1 MLHFLSLFSFLLS
14 FTSSKNKK
22 NQTGYD
28 HSYTLIPLLVS
39 IPDYPH
45 TLQRIASDSSY
56 IYLSSTHLEVY
67 TTSFTYPRRSRHI
80 HPAPSS
86 IDFPVQELRSSSN
99 DPYPHLQQT
108 PTNAAD
114 PAASDAIQ
122 KLTLMAMSL
131 HGCHVTYFVADQ
143 NRGWNFHITGAYQQV
158 MATRGMILKECP
170 IQVKGFASADF
181 FREG

>member
-1 MLHFLSLFSFLLS
+1 M
-14 FTSSKNKK
+14 
-22 NQTGYD
+22 
-28 HSYTLIPLLVS
+28 
-39 IPDYPH
+39 
-45 TLQRIASDSSY
+45 
-56 IYLSSTHLEVY
+56 EVY

-86 IDFPVQELRSSSN
+86 IDFPVQELRGPSSDSYTQSPN
-99 DPYPHLQQT
+99 T
-108 PTNAAD
+108 FAD

-122 KLTLMAMSL
+122 KLALMAMSL

-170 IQVKGFASADF
+170 IQVNGFAPADF
-181 FREG
+181 FREEQ

>member
-1 MLHFLSLFSFLLS
+1 M
-14 FTSSKNKK
+14 
-22 NQTGYD
+22 
-28 HSYTLIPLLVS
+28 
-39 IPDYPH
+39 
-45 TLQRIASDSSY
+45 
-56 IYLSSTHLEVY
+56 EVY

-99 DPYPHLQQT
+99 DSYPHLQQT
-108 PTNAAD
+108 QTNAAD

-122 KLTLMAMSL
+122 KLALMAMSL

-181 FREG
+181 FREAQPLICRISASCGYQSDTFRNPRFPFFKACLEA

>member
-1 MLHFLSLFSFLLS
+1 MRLFFLGVECLELKARGYYVETVVSPKNIINVLLS
-14 FTSSKNKK
+14 FTST
-22 NQTGYD
+22 QVTT
-28 HSYTLIPLLVS
+28 TLIPLLVS

-45 TLQRIASDSSY
+45 TLQRISSH
-56 IYLSSTHLEVY
+56 ISSLLFMEVY

-86 IDFPVQELRSSSN
+86 IDFPVQELRNES
-99 DPYPHLQQT
+99 YPHLQQT
-108 PTNAAD
+108 PTNLTD

-122 KLTLMAMSL
+122 KLALMAMSL

-170 IQVKGFASADF
+170 IQVKGSAS
-181 FREG
+181 